1 MRELK
6 EKCARTMVEP
16 TATLILSVSWSF
28 TETLIAVTHSAMQKV
43 SGNSSCEGSPQE
55 LPAMELTV
63 GKRMSPIHS
72 LLIVGDK

>member
-1 MRELK
+1 MLE
-6 EKCARTMVEP
+6 EKRKHTMVEP

-28 TETLIAVTHSAMQKV
+28 TETLIAVTHSTTQAVSRNPRSEHRMQD
-43 SGNSSCEGSPQE
+43 

-63 GKRMSPIHS
+63 GKRINPIHS